1 MTDFQGRGERAPLLP
16 DTPHRLEAGAPLLP
30 DTPHRLEEQPWGLS
44 RRELLRVGGLGLG
57 GLALARPAVAQSP
70 RPGGTFVSAQTTEA
84 TGLDPQLVPAFS
96 RSRRSPLFYN
106 QLVRFD
112 PDMNAQPE
120 LAESW
125 EVSKDALTWTF
136 KLRQGVKFHDGQE
149 LTSADVKF
157 TFDRLFEKSPGKSDF
172 IAVDKV
178 EPAGKYQIR
187 FMTKEPFAG
196 LLAALGG
203 FWGFIISE
211 AGIKKHGDL
220 NKAALGTGPYVL
232 EDWKVEQQLVMKKH
246 PQYFKKGLPYV
257 DEAILRIIPD
267 EANIVAALRTG
278 QIQHAFIE
286 DNKNWNLLKEE
297 KTLTGYRSSRLG
309 YDFLNIN
316 ASRGPLKDVRVRQ
329 AISWAVDRAAV
340 LRVAAAGFGRLTAPA
355 TAPMKAWQLPEEQW
369 MRFYKPDVEK
379 AKKLMA
385 DAGQAGGFTV
395 KLSVIPT
402 FPTMVAGA
410 PVVAAN
416 LKRIGITAEIENV
429 EYAVW
434 IKRWLAKDFDMTMN
448 TTPGYADPDTAFFR
462 ALHST
467 KGQNWNSWSVP
478 ELDALLEEGRR
489 TMDQKKRKVI
499 YDKVQILILENVPHL
514 WLFSADTIDFTQTSV
529 KGWKQHPTTM
539 LYGFEGVWI
548 DKA

>member
-1 MTDFQGRGERAPLLP
+1 MSNP
-16 DTPHRLEAGAPLLP
+16 DRHSTTNEL
-30 DTPHRLEEQPWGLS
+30 T
-44 RRELLRVGGLGLG
+44 RRELLKAG
-57 GLALARPAVAQSP
+57 GLALGALSVGTPAFAQAP
-70 RPGGTFVSAQTTEA
+70 KAGGTLVSAQTTEA
-84 TGLDPQLVPAFS
+84 TGLDPQLVPALS
-96 RSRRSPLFYN
+96 RSRRSPMLYS

-112 PDMNAQPE
+112 ADMNPTPE

-125 EVSKDALTWTF
+125 QISPDGLTWTF

-149 LTSADVKF
+149 MTSADVKF

-172 IAVDKV
+172 VAVDRV
-178 EPAGKYQIR
+178 EPAGRYAVK
-187 FMTKEPFAG
+187 FLTKEPFAG

-220 NKAALGTGPYVL
+220 NKAALGTGPFML
-232 EDWKVEQQLVMKKH
+232 EDWKVEQQMSLKRH
-246 PQYFKKGLPYV
+246 AGYFKKGLPHV
-257 DEAILRIIPD
+257 DQVILRIIPD

-278 QIQHAFIE
+278 QIHHAFIE
-286 DNKNWNLLKEE
+286 DNKNFNLLKEE
-297 KTLTGYRSSRLG
+297 KGLTGYRSSRLG

-329 AISWAVDRAAV
+329 AISWTVDRSQV
-340 LRVAAAGFGRLTAPA
+340 MRVAASGFGRLTAPA
-355 TAPMKAWQLPEEQW
+355 TAPMKQWQLPEEQW
-369 MRFYKPDVEK
+369 MRYYKPDVDK

-385 DAGQAGGFTV
+385 DAGFASGFTV
-395 KLSVIPT
+395 KLGVIPT
-402 FPTMVAGA
+402 FPTMVSGA
-410 PVVAAN
+410 PVVAAQ

-489 TMDQKKRKVI
+489 TMDGKKRKEI
-499 YDKVQILILENVPHL
+499 YDRVQILILENVPHL
-514 WLFSADTIDFTQTSV
+514 WLFSAETIDFTQASV
-529 KGWKQHPTTM
+529 KGFKQHPTTL
-539 LYGFEGVWI
+539 LYGFEGVWL

>member
-1 MTDFQGRGERAPLLP
+1 MTTPWTRRDLLK
-16 DTPHRLEAGAPLLP
+16 ASGA
-30 DTPHRLEEQPWGLS
+30 
-44 RRELLRVGGLGLG
+44 
-57 GLALARPAVAQSP
+57 ALAALSVGRPAHAQAP
-70 RPGGTFVSAQTTEA
+70 KPGGTFVSAQTTEA

-96 RSRRSPLFYN
+96 RSRRSPMMYN

-112 PDMNAQPE
+112 AEMTPAPE

-125 EVSKDALTWTF
+125 QISPDGLTWTF
-136 KLRQGVKFHDGQE
+136 KLREGVRFHDGQE

-172 IAVDKV
+172 IAVDRV
-178 EPAGKYQIR
+178 EPTGRYGVK
-187 FMTKEPFAG
+187 FLTKEPFAG

-203 FWGFIISE
+203 FWGFILSE

-220 NKAALGTGPYVL
+220 NTAALGTGPFML
-232 EDWKVEQQLVMKKH
+232 QDWKVEQQMVLKRH
-246 PQYFKKGLPYV
+246 PHYFKKGLPHV
-257 DEAILRIIPD
+257 DEVILRIIPD

-278 QIQHAFIE
+278 QIHHAFLE
-286 DNKNWNLLKEE
+286 DNKNFNLLKDE

-316 ASRGPLKDVRVRQ
+316 ASRGPLRDVRVRQ
-329 AISWAVDRAAV
+329 AISWAVDRSQV
-340 LRVAAAGFGRLTAPA
+340 LRVAASGFGRLTAPA
-355 TAPMKAWQLPEEQW
+355 TAPMKQWQLPEEQW
-369 MRFYKPDVEK
+369 MRYYRPDLDR

-395 KLSVIPT
+395 KLGVIPT
-402 FPTMVAGA
+402 FPTMVLGA
-410 PVVAAN
+410 PVVAAQ

-434 IKRWLAKDFDMTMN
+434 IKRWLAKDFDLTMN

-478 ELDALLEEGRR
+478 ELDSLMEAGRR
-489 TMDQKKRKVI
+489 TLDQKKRKDI
-499 YDKVQILILENVPHL
+499 YDRVQILILENVPHL
-514 WLFSADTIDFTQTSV
+514 WLFSADTIDFTQASV
-529 KGWKQHPTTM
+529 KGFKQHPMTL
-539 LYGFEGVWI
+539 LYGFEGVSL
-548 DKA
+548 DRA